1 MSRSALGRGLG
12 SLLAE
17 NGTRGVPM
25 PGPGVGRLLKPEAVT
40 APERVSTPPSV
51 AAPVAKPEVSCLA
64 MAAAPALSVG
74 VRRSLW
80 AADIALVGVGFWL
93 GAMSPLA
100 GQTIALVAAGVL
112 LAIGALLGVLA
123 AA

>member
-25 PGPGVGRLLKPEAVT
+25 PGPGVGRLLKPEST
-40 APERVSTPPSV
+40 SAPERVSTPASV
-51 AAPVAKPEVSCLA
+51 AAPVTPPEVRGVA
-64 MAAAPALSVG
+64 MAAAPAWSVG

-80 AADIALVGVGFWL
+80 AADAALVGVGFWL
-93 GAMSPLA
+93 GAASPLA

>member
-1 MSRSALGRGLG
+1 M
-12 SLLAE
+12 LAE

-25 PGPGVGRLLKPEAVT
+25 PGPGVGRLMKPEAAVS
-40 APERVSTPPSV
+40 PERVSTQPAV
-51 AAPVAKPEVSCLA
+51 AAPVTPPEVRGVA
-64 MAAAPALSVG
+64 TAAAPAWSVG

-80 AADIALVGVGFWL
+80 AADAALVGVGFWL

>member
-1 MSRSALGRGLG
+1 M
-12 SLLAE
+12 LAE
-17 NGTRGVPM
+17 NGTHGVPM
-25 PGPGVGRLLKPEAVT
+25 PGPGVGRLLKPEAAPT
-40 APERVSTPPSV
+40 PERVSTPPSV
-51 AAPVAKPEVSCLA
+51 ATPVTKPEVRGVA
-64 MAAAPALSVG
+64 MAAAPAWSVG
-74 VRRSLW
+74 IRRSFW
-80 AADIALVGVGFWL
+80 AADVALVGVGFWL

>member
-1 MSRSALGRGLG
+1 
-12 SLLAE
+12 LLAE

-25 PGPGVGRLLKPEAVT
+25 PGPGVGRLLKPEAAPT
-40 APERVSTPPSV
+40 PERVSTPPSV
-51 AAPVAKPEVSCLA
+51 ATSVTKPEVRGVA
-64 MAAAPALSVG
+64 MAAAPAWSAG

-80 AADIALVGVGFWL
+80 AADVALVGVGFWL

-100 GQTIALVAAGVL
+100 GQAIALVAAGVL

>member
-25 PGPGVGRLLKPEAVT
+25 PGPGVGRLLKPEAT
-40 APERVSTPPSV
+40 SAPERVSTPLSV
-51 AAPVAKPEVSCLA
+51 TKPEVRGVA
-64 MAAAPALSVG
+64 TTPATAPAWSVG

-80 AADIALVGVGFWL
+80 AADVALVGVGFWL

-100 GQTIALVAAGVL
+100 GQTIAMVAAGVL

>member
-1 MSRSALGRGLG
+1 
-12 SLLAE
+12 LLAE

-25 PGPGVGRLLKPEAVT
+25 PGPGVGRLLKPEAT
-40 APERVSTPPSV
+40 SAQERVSTPASV
-51 AAPVAKPEVSCLA
+51 AAPVTKPEVRGVA
-64 MAAAPALSVG
+64 TAVAPAWSVG

-80 AADIALVGVGFWL
+80 AADVALVGVGFWL

-100 GQTIALVAAGVL
+100 GQTIAMVAAGVL

>member
-1 MSRSALGRGLG
+1 M
-12 SLLAE
+12 LAE
-17 NGTRGVPM
+17 NGNRGVPM
-25 PGPGVGRLLKPEAVT
+25 PGPGVGRLMKPEAAVS
-40 APERVSTPPSV
+40 PERASVPPAV
-51 AAPVAKPEVSCLA
+51 AAPEVKGVAT
-64 MAAAPALSVG
+64 AAAPAWSVG

-80 AADIALVGVGFWL
+80 AADVALVGVGFWL

>member
-1 MSRSALGRGLG
+1 
-12 SLLAE
+12 LLAE

-40 APERVSTPPSV
+40 APERVSTPTSV
-51 AAPVAKPEVSCLA
+51 AAPVAKPEA
-64 MAAAPALSVG
+64 WSVG
-74 VRRSLW
+74 VRRSFW
-80 AADIALVGVGFWL
+80 AADVALVGVGFWL

-100 GQTIALVAAGVL
+100 GQAIALVAAGVL